1 MGRRS
6 KIIAAL
12 IILALTV
19 TAGSVQAASPERET
33 KVLSLAQCL
42 ELAARNNPRLKLAA
56 VALDQ
61 AKLGL
66 KETKSGVRKLED
78 LEKEVEALKG
88 LKPEELANIDP
99 AMLSMSLPADLETS
113 FFKEHGVWAAEQQ
126 VALAQA
132 SYDLAGEGVR
142 LAVLSAYYDFLH
154 AEANLATAGA
164 AEKEA
169 AEARR
174 AVAAQLKVGLVTT
187 AQDLAAQ
194 TGLAGARAG
203 RLGAES
209 AREAKRLALLKE
221 IGLSSDTK
229 ITLSPVPEPEAEFEL
244 EQTVRAALKS
254 SIDIKVAQFQY
265 DLAAK
270 KFDLTGKWYPDITY
284 KYKGA
289 EYAFLQAQIQLT
301 DTKVAV
307 ETGVRTSYN
316 LQLAAKEQLLPAQ
329 GAVEQAEADLRAAQA
344 KLKVGAATELDVLT
358 AERALAQAKSSL
370 NGVQKSSA
378 LSAASLEAAAKGLTA
393 GLTGA
398 SSVPDGGAM
407 SNAGPER

>member
-1 MGRRS
+1 MRR
-6 KIIAAL
+6 L
-12 IILALTV
+12 IW
-19 TAGSVQAASPERET
+19 
-33 KVLSLAQCL
+33 
-42 ELAARNNPRLKLAA
+42 PR
-56 VALDQ
+56 
-61 AKLGL
+61 
-66 KETKSGVRKLED
+66 
-78 LEKEVEALKG
+78 
-88 LKPEELANIDP
+88 P
-99 AMLSMSLPADLETS
+99 
-113 FFKEHGVWAAEQQ
+113 AAER
-126 VALAQA
+126 
-132 SYDLAGEGVR
+132 SRWRRAGGP
-142 LAVLSAYYDFLH
+142 AG
-154 AEANLATAGA
+154 LATP
-164 AEKEA
+164 
-169 AEARR
+169 
-174 AVAAQLKVGLVTT
+174 

-209 AREAKRLALLKE
+209 ACEAKRLALLKE

-307 ETGVRTSYN
+307 ETGVRTS
-316 LQLAAKEQLLPAQ
+316 QSAVGGQRTTAAGP

-358 AERALAQAKSSL
+358 AERALAQAKSS
-370 NGVQKSSA
+370 
-378 LSAASLEAAAKGLTA
+378 
-393 GLTGA
+393 
-398 SSVPDGGAM
+398 
-407 SNAGPER
+407 

>member
-19 TAGSVQAASPERET
+19 TAGPVQAASPERET
-33 KVLSLAQCL
+33 KVLSLAECL

-66 KETKSGVRKLED
+66 KETKSGKKKLE
-78 LEKEVEALKG
+78 
-88 LKPEELANIDP
+88 ELSDMGVP
-99 AMLSMSLPADLETS
+99 LDFDVS
-113 FFKEHGVWAAEQQ
+113 FTKEHGVWAAEQQ

-174 AVAAQLKVGLVTT
+174 AVAAQLKVGLVTP

-209 AREAKRLALLKE
+209 ACEAKRLALLKE

-370 NGVQKSSA
+370 IGVQKSSA

>member
-19 TAGSVQAASPERET
+19 TAGPVQAASPERET
-33 KVLSLAQCL
+33 KVLSLAECL

-66 KETKSGVRKLED
+66 KETKSGKKKLE
-78 LEKEVEALKG
+78 
-88 LKPEELANIDP
+88 ELSDMGVP
-99 AMLSMSLPADLETS
+99 LDFDVS
-113 FFKEHGVWAAEQQ
+113 FTKEHSVWAAEQH

-174 AVAAQLKVGLVTT
+174 AVAAQLKVGLVTP

-209 AREAKRLALLKE
+209 ACEAKRLALLKE

-289 EYAFLQAQIQLT
+289 EYAYLQAQIQLT

-344 KLKVGAATELDVLT
+344 KLKVGAATELAVLT

-370 NGVQKSSA
+370 IGVQKSSA

>member
-19 TAGSVQAASPERET
+19 TAGPVQAASPERET
-33 KVLSLAQCL
+33 KVLSLAECL

-66 KETKSGVRKLED
+66 KETKSGKKKLE
-78 LEKEVEALKG
+78 
-88 LKPEELANIDP
+88 ELSDMGVP
-99 AMLSMSLPADLETS
+99 LDFDVS
-113 FFKEHGVWAAEQQ
+113 FTKEHSVWAAEQH

-174 AVAAQLKVGLVTT
+174 AVAAQLKVGLVTP

-209 AREAKRLALLKE
+209 ACEAKRLALLKE

-289 EYAFLQAQIQLT
+289 EYAYLQAQIQLT

-370 NGVQKSSA
+370 IGVQKSSA

>member
-19 TAGSVQAASPERET
+19 TAGPVQAASPERET
-33 KVLSLAQCL
+33 KVLSLAECL

-66 KETKSGVRKLED
+66 KETKSGKKKLE
-78 LEKEVEALKG
+78 
-88 LKPEELANIDP
+88 ELSDMGVP
-99 AMLSMSLPADLETS
+99 LDFDVS
-113 FFKEHGVWAAEQQ
+113 FTKEHSVWAAEQH

-174 AVAAQLKVGLVTT
+174 AVAAQLKVGLVTP

-209 AREAKRLALLKE
+209 ACEAKRLALLKE

-370 NGVQKSSA
+370 IGVQKSSA